1 MTARGAG
8 ISTRRFC
15 TRAGS
20 GNILVIPLLLITHAF
35 PDGRLIAVGIS
46 SKEQHVVQL
55 GARGRLVLPAPVR
68 KALAL
73 EEGDRVVLTV
83 RDDGSLRLASLK
95 RKIQQFQGMFKDL
108 EPDVDW
114 SQELI
119 EQRREEA
126 WREEDR

>member
-1 MTARGAG
+1 M
-8 ISTRRFC
+8 
-15 TRAGS
+15 
-20 GNILVIPLLLITHAF
+20 
-35 PDGRLIAVGIS
+35 S